1 MTVLRVDHASPVPP
15 YEQLRTQIAAMVAA
29 GALTPG
35 ERLPAIRQL
44 AADLGIAP
52 GTVARAYRE
61 LEHGGLVV
69 SRRPHGT
76 TVAAGATSQPAEQR
90 RAAVLTAAAEY
101 ARRARA
107 LGIDKRTAL
116 RLAREAIDGAV

>member
-1 MTVLRVDHASPVPP
+1 MTVLRVDHTSPVPP
-15 YEQLRTQIAAMVAA
+15 YEQLRTQIAEMIDA
-29 GALTPG
+29 GTLATG
-35 ERLPAIRQL
+35 DRLPPIRQL

-52 GTVARAYRE
+52 GTVARAYSE
-61 LEHGGLVV
+61 LERAGLVT

-76 TVAAGATSQPAEQR
+76 TVAAGVASRPAEQR
-90 RAAVLTAAAEY
+90 RAAVIGAAADY

-116 RLAREAIDGAV
+116 RFAREALDGAV